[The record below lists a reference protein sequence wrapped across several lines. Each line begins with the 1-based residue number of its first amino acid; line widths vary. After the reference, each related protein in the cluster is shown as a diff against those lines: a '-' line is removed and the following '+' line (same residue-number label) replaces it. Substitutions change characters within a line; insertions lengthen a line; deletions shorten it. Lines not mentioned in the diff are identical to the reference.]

1 MFGNSSNN
9 SKLTEQQETELQ
21 KLRQEVEYF
30 RKIAMF
36 STKESVI
43 GIKDGEVVFK
53 NNAASEMRE
62 LQEVV
67 SNLNPET
74 QEVTTHHFSYSVK
87 SSNIDGVQFYIL
99 NEINLRYNTDGLDL
113 FATYNKSLTEGV
125 TGTQKALQEI
135 IEETMELSQKAA
147 TGEENGSLMVEKS
160 TVAESNINSLYE
172 KTQNATE
179 LVASLA
185 QRSNEIT
192 NVVSLIDDIA
202 EQTNLLALNATI
214 EAARAGEH
222 GRGFAVVADEVRKLA
237 EKTQKATKEI
247 AIVVK
252 SMQQEASDIQ
262 TSTEQTLQLTQ
273 EVKTDI
279 DEITTMCER
288 TTKIAEVAKY
298 TIEILVYRIFATLAK
313 LDHTIYKHNLYAF
326 IFKVNQT
333 FNQVPHTNC
342 RLGKWYFEGEG
353 KTNFSHTI
361 GYKNLDAYHAG
372 VHNEANSLAQSLT
385 DSVPAKSHI
394 DSKISS
400 MEENSQNVMGC
411 IDQMLDEKLA
421 QVQNRIKAALDESA
435 EEHNHQEL
443 DATQEHQGK

>member
-74 QEVTTHHFSYSVK
+74 QEVVTHRFSYSVK
-87 SSNIDGVQFYIL
+87 SSNIDGVQFYTL
-99 NEINLRYNTDGLDL
+99 NELNLRCHTEGLDL
-113 FATYNKSLTEGV
+113 LSTYSKSLTEGIA
-125 TGTQKALQEI
+125 GTQKALQEI
-135 IEETMELSQKAA
+135 IEETRELSQKAA
-147 TGEENGSLMVEKS
+147 TGEANGLLMVEKS
-160 TVAESNINSLYE
+160 TVAENNINSLYE

-202 EQTNLLALNATI
+202 EQTNLLALNAAI

-288 TTKIAEVAKY
+288 TTKIAEIAKY
-298 TIEILVYRIFATLAK
+298 AIEILDYRMFCTLAK
-313 LDHTIYKHNLYAF
+313 FDHTVFKNNLYTF
-326 IFKVNQT
+326 IFKINQT

-342 RLGKWYFEGEG
+342 RLGKWYFEGDG

-372 VHNEANSLAQSLT
+372 VHNEANALAQSLT
-385 DSVPAKSHI
+385 DNIPAKSYI

-400 MEENSQNVMGC
+400 IEENSQNVMGC

-435 EEHNHQEL
+435 EGHNHQGL
-443 DATQEHQGK
+443 DATQEYQGK